1 MREFIEFRISES
13 DAREFLGQVGWTMGM
28 GHDGFVRCVRLPME
42 DERVR
47 LIGELNSEF
56 RRAGGSFFTGWDISR
71 HYTPEEVRAAE
82 VFHLRLRSVFE
93 PCGEMCGTEY
103 DESSA
108 CRQCGAGSRQATDL
122 QLEPESIPRR
132 QLSVSIAGEIVISSR
147 LVRAFQT
154 HGITGAAFLPVR
166 DPAGQVLEDWHQL
179 VVTSSPVDLVPPSLT
194 GMGPFDV
201 DAKGRYRCPQGHV
214 LGLNLLSEAWVKKEG
229 HDGSDLIRTRQLI
242 GARMGVLH
250 PHPLL
255 LISPKLFQLLRE
267 LKLGRL
273 TAEVA
278 HWV

>member
-1 MREFIEFRISES
+1 M
-13 DAREFLGQVGWTMGM
+13 
-28 GHDGFVRCVRLPME
+28 RLPM
-42 DERVR
+42 DDPRVQ

-56 RRAGGSFFTGWDISR
+56 RRAGSSFFRGWDITR

-82 VFHLRLRSVFE
+82 VFQLIIRSVFE

-103 DESSA
+103 DESLA

-132 QLSVSIAGEIVISSR
+132 QLSVTIAGEIVISSR
-147 LVRAFQT
+147 LVQAFQA

-179 VVTSSPVDLVPPSLT
+179 VVTSSPVDLVPPTLV

-201 DAKGRYRCPQGHV
+201 DAKGQYRCPRGHV
-214 LGLNLLSEAWVKKEG
+214 LGLNLLSEPWVKKES
-229 HDGSDLIRTRQLI
+229 HDGSDLVRTRQLI